1 MNQPEIIVY
10 ARERWCPDVERTRAR
25 LGALGLSWIEHDVE
39 ADPEAAAAVE
49 RLTGRLRVPT
59 VVIGENVLVEPDD
72 HELDGVLRAVGF
84 DVSALAE
91 EANR

>member
-10 ARERWCPDVERTRAR
+10 ARERWCPDVERTRGR
-25 LGALGLSWIEHDVE
+25 LGALGLPWIEHDVE
-39 ADPEAAAAVE
+39 ADPEAAATVE

-72 HELDGVLRAVGF
+72 RELDDVLRAVGF